1 LDDRKCSKLIIGLF
15 GMDNIAKGE
24 GIMGKGTK
32 LAVLI
37 IYVLL
42 LIGLSCPWQKV
53 GEPIYL
59 GFLPAPMFYLIL
71 VQLGFVV
78 VLGFVAF
85 FTRFHGWIEDEE
97 DFLRSLKKEV
107 KP

>member
-1 LDDRKCSKLIIGLF
+1 MR
-15 GMDNIAKGE
+15 N
-24 GIMGKGTK
+24 GKK
-32 LAVLI
+32 WAVVI

-53 GEPIYL
+53 AEPIYF

-71 VQLGFVV
+71 VHLGFVV
-78 VLGFVAF
+78 LLAYLAI
-85 FTRFHGWIEDEE
+85 FTRFHGRVEDEE
-97 DFLRSLKKEV
+97 EFLRSRMKEV

>member
-1 LDDRKCSKLIIGLF
+1 
-15 GMDNIAKGE
+15 
-24 GIMGKGTK
+24 MGKGK
-32 LAVLI
+32 KWVVVI

-42 LIGLSCPWQKV
+42 LIGLACPWQKV

-78 VLGFVAF
+78 VLGYLAY
-85 FTRFHGWIEDEE
+85 FTRFHGRVEDEE
-97 DFLRSLKKEV
+97 EFLRDLKKEV

>member
-1 LDDRKCSKLIIGLF
+1 
-15 GMDNIAKGE
+15 
-24 GIMGKGTK
+24 MGKGAK
-32 LAVLI
+32 WVLAA

-53 GEPIYL
+53 GEPVYL

-85 FTRFHGWIEDEE
+85 CTRFHGRIEDEE

>member
-1 LDDRKCSKLIIGLF
+1 
-15 GMDNIAKGE
+15 
-24 GIMGKGTK
+24 MGKGGK
-32 LAVLI
+32 WVVVF

-53 GEPIYL
+53 AEPVYL

-71 VQLGFVV
+71 VHLGFVLLV
-78 VLGFVAF
+78 GYLAF
-85 FTRFHGWIEDEE
+85 FTRFHGQVEDEE
-97 DFLRSLKKEV
+97 DFLRGLKKEV

>member
-1 LDDRKCSKLIIGLF
+1 
-15 GMDNIAKGE
+15 
-24 GIMGKGTK
+24 MGKGK
-32 LAVLI
+32 KWVVVI

-53 GEPIYL
+53 GEPVYL

-78 VLGFVAF
+78 LLGYLAF
-85 FTRFHGWIEDEE
+85 FTRFHGSMEDEE
-97 DFLRSLKKEV
+97 EFLRGLKKEV

>member
-1 LDDRKCSKLIIGLF
+1 MKWL
-15 GMDNIAKGE
+15 
-24 GIMGKGTK
+24 
-32 LAVLI
+32 VLI

-42 LIGLSCPWQKV
+42 LVGLSCPWQSV
-53 GEPIYL
+53 SEPIYL

-78 VLGFVAF
+78 VLGCLAY
-85 FTRFHGWIEDEE
+85 FTRFHGRIEDEE
-97 DFLRSLKKEV
+97 EFLRGLRKEV

>member
-1 LDDRKCSKLIIGLF
+1 
-15 GMDNIAKGE
+15 
-24 GIMGKGTK
+24 MGKGK
-32 LAVLI
+32 KWVVVI

-59 GFLPAPMFYLIL
+59 GFLPAPMFYLLL

-78 VLGFVAF
+78 VLGYLAY
-85 FTRFHGWIEDEE
+85 FTRFHGRVEDEE
-97 DFLRSLKKEV
+97 EFLRGLKKEV
-107 KP
+107 KS

>member
-1 LDDRKCSKLIIGLF
+1 
-15 GMDNIAKGE
+15 
-24 GIMGKGTK
+24 MGKGMK
-32 LAVLI
+32 SVVLI
-37 IYVLL
+37 IYVFLF
-42 LIGLSCPWQKV
+42 IGLACPWQKV
-53 GEPIYL
+53 GEPLYF

-78 VLGFVAF
+78 LLGYLAF
-85 FTRFHGWIEDEE
+85 FTRFHGRVEDEA

>member
-1 LDDRKCSKLIIGLF
+1 
-15 GMDNIAKGE
+15 
-24 GIMGKGTK
+24 MGKGK
-32 LAVLI
+32 KWVVVI

-53 GEPIYL
+53 GEPVYL
-59 GFLPAPMFYLIL
+59 GFLPVPMFYLIL

-78 VLGFVAF
+78 LLGYLAF
-85 FTRFHGWIEDEE
+85 FTRFHGRVEDEE
-97 DFLRSLKKEV
+97 EFLRGLKKEV

>member
-1 LDDRKCSKLIIGLF
+1 
-15 GMDNIAKGE
+15 
-24 GIMGKGTK
+24 MGKGK
-32 LAVLI
+32 KWVVVI

-53 GEPIYL
+53 GDPVYL

-78 VLGFVAF
+78 LLGYLAF
-85 FTRFHGWIEDEE
+85 FTRFHGRVEDEE
-97 DFLRSLKKEV
+97 EFLRGLKKEV

>member
-1 LDDRKCSKLIIGLF
+1 
-15 GMDNIAKGE
+15 
-24 GIMGKGTK
+24 MGKGMK
-32 LAVLI
+32 WVVLI
-37 IYVLL
+37 VYVLL
-42 LIGLSCPWQKV
+42 FIGISCPWQKV
-53 GEPIYL
+53 AEPIYL

-78 VLGFVAF
+78 MLGYLAY
-85 FTRFHGWIEDEE
+85 FTRFHGRIEDEE